1 MSQTASTRAEVV
13 KRFCSNDELQN
24 FLERPVAFDLMIYF
38 QCFIRKMRAIVSDT
52 SRAANE
58 M

>member
-13 KRFCSNDELQN
+13 KRFCSNDELRN

-38 QCFIRKMRAIVSDT
+38 QCFVRKIRAIVSDM
-52 SRAANE
+52 SRTTNE